1 MLAQVGD
8 VLELRG
14 VRDAPGQGVSVQF
27 ADVRREGLR
36 KLPLVR
42 GLGGARHV
50 VDATAGLCRDAFI
63 LAMAGCEVTA
73 IERAPRIAALVRDG
87 LERARHDPRVDQEA
101 LKRLRLVEGDAIE
114 LLPTLPPPE
123 VVVLDPMFPPK
134 RKASALA
141 RKAMRLLRVEVG
153 EDLDA
158 LRLLEVARGVAT
170 KRVLVKRSDDGEG
183 IAGAPEAE
191 VVFEGVR
198 SRVEGFGVGVK

>member
-8 VLELRG
+8 ALELRG
-14 VRDAPGQGVSVQF
+14 VHDAPGQGVSVQF
-27 ADVRREGLR
+27 AEARRAGLR
-36 KLPLVR
+36 SLPLVR

-114 LLPTLPPPE
+114 LLPTLPAPE
-123 VVVLDPMFPPK
+123 VVVMDPMFPPK

-158 LRLLEVARGVAT
+158 LRLLEVARRTAT
-170 KRVLVKRSDDGEG
+170 KRVLVKRSDDGQG
-183 IAGAPEAE
+183 IEGAPEAE

-198 SRVEGFGVGVK
+198 SRVEGFGVAG